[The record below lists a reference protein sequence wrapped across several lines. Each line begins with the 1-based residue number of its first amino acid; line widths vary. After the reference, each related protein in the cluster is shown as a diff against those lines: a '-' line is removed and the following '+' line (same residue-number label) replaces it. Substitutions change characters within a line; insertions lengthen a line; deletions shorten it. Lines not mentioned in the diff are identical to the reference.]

1 MEENDKK
8 TKLENFTK
16 NICQKYNLDEKS
28 LLENIDD
35 QDKNKF
41 WNALIELINK
51 KDELQKVPNPVNDDD
66 NNNNNNNENVNP
78 TFNKEELIKEI
89 DNYFKENPDEENEI
103 WNNYKNKDINTN
115 TNNTNNANNTN
126 IESIKDNN
134 NPIENVPTS
143 KSNDKKIDKIVPTAA
158 SYKKYKK
165 KETFIIKKNN
175 PNLRFSTR
183 PQVKRKH
190 QSIIAPTKVNH
201 SNDNSN
207 PTSINPANN
216 NKKDSIQKLA
226 KSKFC
231 NDNDNKL
238 RGSLALKVYNNEN
251 FEYNS
256 KNPVKSRKSVMTQP
270 YHFKFKFNINKNFE
284 KKNSMVIGG
293 NKTKNIFNEN
303 ENKNTP
309 EVIKEEEIENKGT
322 LVFYKEAEN
331 DSEKSKNKNE
341 EPNKNENDKI
351 VNEDNNNIDKPIDDN
366 EVNINK
372 VFSVY
377 KYKSTVSTIYKKE
390 KPKPK
395 QEPKKYLNN
404 SVCHQV
410 SISLNI
416 KNENN
421 NESKSK
427 INNNTSFTNEKV
439 VQKIKV
445 PKSNKNVNKENNNI
459 NVLYKKEE
467 IKKPDKSSNEID
479 DYNLLDTDRR
489 LFSSDQKKRNR
500 QRINNNNY
508 NNSRIKIYNN
518 SFYRI
523 NINETYNLNNYRNS
537 ENIYNPNTNE
547 PHYMN
552 SYSNLK
558 KEIKPKKAE
567 IRFYKRSGRKN
578 NTKNNSS
585 SRKRIDV
592 SNIKRNSGSTER
604 IQPRK
609 IKIIRKNDIQ
619 NNTIAVHS
627 KQKPFIQM
635 YKDVI
640 NNLMKNDES
649 IYKANYI
656 FYTKKKKKK
665 ARKIGNSAET
675 KKKKGSQVKINFNWK
690 NSKNNRNDKK
700 INTSQKKKNIFSSC
714 DNIHKSK
721 HVNN

>member
-16 NICQKYNLDEKS
+16 NICQKYNLDEKI

-41 WNALIELINK
+41 WNTLIELINK
-51 KDELQKVPNPVNDDD
+51 KDELQKASNPVIDD
-66 NNNNNNNENVNP
+66 NNNNTENDNP
-78 TFNKEELIKEI
+78 IFNKEELIKEI

-103 WNNYKNKDINTN
+103 WNNYKNKDTN
-115 TNNTNNANNTN
+115 TNSNNTN

-143 KSNDKKIDKIVPTAA
+143 KSNDKKIGKIVATSA
-158 SYKKYKK
+158 SYKSYKK

-175 PNLRFSTR
+175 PNLRFSIR

-190 QSIIAPTKVNH
+190 QSIIAPPKVNQ

-207 PTSINPANN
+207 LLSINPANN
-216 NKKDSIQKLA
+216 NNNKRDSIHKMV

-231 NDNDNKL
+231 KDNDNKL
-238 RGSLALKVYNNEN
+238 RRSLALKVDNNAN

-256 KNPVKSRKSVMTQP
+256 KKPYKSRKSVMAQP
-270 YHFKFKFNINKNFE
+270 YHFKFNLNNNFE
-284 KKNSMVIGG
+284 KKKSMVIEG
-293 NKTKNIFNEN
+293 NKVKNKFNEN

-322 LVFYKEAEN
+322 LVFYKEAESN
-331 DSEKSKNKNE
+331 SEKNKNKNE
-341 EPNKNENDKI
+341 EPNKNENDKN
-351 VNEDNNNIDKPIDDN
+351 VNEDNNNMDKPIDDN
-366 EVNINK
+366 GVNINK

-377 KYKSTVSTIYKKE
+377 KYKNTVSTIYKKE

-395 QEPKKYLNN
+395 PKKESKKYLNN
-404 SVCHQV
+404 SICHQV

-416 KNENN
+416 KNEKN

-427 INNNTSFTNEKV
+427 INNNTSFTNEKGV
-439 VQKIKV
+439 KKIKV

-467 IKKPDKSSNEID
+467 IKKPDKSSNDID
-479 DYNLLDTDRR
+479 DDNILDTDRR

-523 NINETYNLNNYRNS
+523 NINETYNLNNFRSS
-537 ENIYNPNTNE
+537 ENIYNPKTNE

-552 SYSNLK
+552 SYSNSK

-567 IRFYKRSGRKN
+567 IRYYKRSGRKN

-592 SNIKRNSGSTER
+592 SNIKINSGSTER

-619 NNTIAVHS
+619 NNTISVQS

-640 NNLMKNDES
+640 NNLMKNDDS

-665 ARKIGNSAET
+665 THKIGNSSET

-690 NSKNNRNDKK
+690 NSKINRNDRK
-700 INTSQKKKNIFSSC
+700 INTSQKKKNVFSSC